1 MPKTKTRV
9 RVSAT
14 LLNGV
19 VLSTLLVGLASRA
32 VAQQVATTADDV
44 NVEELAGG
52 LVDPIA
58 VVLRPGG
65 SRSGPDLL
73 VVESPKGRVL
83 GFSTTKPDAE
93 PVEILASVSADGSEK
108 VGPALFRSR
117 NRLLLGSVAA
127 DSSSAS
133 IVEFDID
140 DEKLPMKAADRTV
153 LFTYKP
159 QSSESEPG
167 EVQLASMARDVD
179 SLIVATHDHQWLLAG
194 KLKSGPAEELTPF
207 VRTLD
212 MTKIGTPQAIA
223 YNDKGYLVVAET
235 GKDNDKG
242 DSMLVF
248 YHPTDS
254 TTKPLLA
261 LPFDLDDI
269 RALAYSPKTGCLYAA
284 AARALTERSGI
295 FRIDSAI
302 DPDTKQQ
309 SCETV
314 LVTETALPT
323 AMAFAEDGT
332 LYVTVVDM
340 EENQAASGKLLKI
353 TGGL

>member
-9 RVSAT
+9 RISAA
-14 LLNGV
+14 LLSGM
-19 VLSTLLVGLASRA
+19 VLTALAVLLAPLA
-32 VAQQVATTADDV
+32 VAQKADTTADDL
-44 NVEELAGG
+44 NVEEIADG

-58 VVLRPGG
+58 VVVRPGG

-73 VVESPKGRVL
+73 VVESPTGRVL
-83 GFSTTKPDAE
+83 GLSTAKPDAE
-93 PVEILASVSADGSEK
+93 PVEVLPSVSADGTEK

-117 NRLLLGSVAA
+117 NRLLLGSTAA
-127 DSSSAS
+127 DHSSAS

-140 DEKLPMKAADRTV
+140 DEKLPMKPSDRTV

-159 QSSESEPG
+159 ESG
-167 EVQLASMARDVD
+167 QVKLASMARDVD
-179 SLIVATHDHQWLLAG
+179 SLIVATNDHQWLLTG
-194 KLKSGPAEELTPF
+194 KLKSGPAEALTKYID
-207 VRTLD
+207 TLS
-212 MTKIGTPQAIA
+212 MTKVGTPQAVA
-223 YNDKGYLVVAET
+223 YNDKGYVVVAET

-248 YHPTDS
+248 YHPSDS

-261 LPFDLDDI
+261 LPFNLDGI
-269 RALAYSPKTGCLYAA
+269 RALAYSPTTGCLYAA
-284 AARALTERSGI
+284 AAEALTERSGI

-309 SCETV
+309 SCNTV
-314 LVTETALPT
+314 LITETALPT

-340 EENQAASGKLLKI
+340 EESQDASGKLLKL

>member
-1 MPKTKTRV
+1 MKPVMPKTKTRV
-9 RVSAT
+9 RISAA
-14 LLNGV
+14 LVGGV
-19 VLSTLLVGLASRA
+19 VLSLVVALATRA
-32 VAQQVATTADDV
+32 MAQTADDL
-44 NVEELAGG
+44 NVEMVADG

-58 VVLRPGG
+58 VVVRPGG

-83 GFSTTKPDAE
+83 GFSTAKLDAE
-93 PVEILASVSADGSEK
+93 PVEVLPSVSADGTEK

-117 NRLLLGSVAA
+117 NRLLLGATNG
-127 DSSSAS
+127 DGSSAS

-140 DEKLPMKAADRTV
+140 DEKLPMKPSDRAV

-159 QSSESEPG
+159 ESG
-167 EVQLASMARDVD
+167 KVNLASMARDVD
-179 SLIVATHDHQWLLAG
+179 SLIVASNDHQWLLTG
-194 KLKSGPAEELTPF
+194 KLKSGPAEALTKYID
-207 VRTLD
+207 TLS
-212 MTKIGTPQAIA
+212 MTKVGTPQAVA
-223 YNDKGYLVVAET
+223 YNDKGYVVVAET

-248 YHPTDS
+248 YHPSDS

-261 LPFDLDDI
+261 LPFNLDGI
-269 RALAYSPKTGCLYAA
+269 RALAYSPTTGCLYAA
-284 AARALTERSGI
+284 AAEALTERSGI

-309 SCETV
+309 SCNTV
-314 LVTETALPT
+314 LITETALPT

-340 EENQAASGKLLKI
+340 EENQDASGKLLKL